1 MWAKRS
7 EMLAPLSD
15 LVGECGETKTT
26 KKNKVKKQ
34 PWHWNSI
41 HQIAF
46 DNVKTT
52 IAKEVVLAY
61 PDLTKPFDIYTD
73 ASTKQLGSVITQD
86 NRPIAFFSP
95 KLSGAQFKY
104 TVTKLELLAIVETP
118 KEFNGMLWGQ
128 RIIVYTDH
136 KNLTRDGL
144 GLASDRVARWR
155 ILLEEYAPKII
166 YIKGIHSTVP
176 DAIS

>member
-1 MWAKRS
+1 M
-7 EMLAPLSD
+7 
-15 LVGECGETKTT
+15 
-26 KKNKVKKQ
+26 KKQ

-61 PDLTKPFDIYTD
+61 W
-73 ASTKQLGSVITQD
+73 
-86 NRPIAFFSP
+86 IAE
-95 KLSGAQFKY
+95 
-104 TVTKLELLAIVETP
+104 LELLAIVETL

-144 GLASDRVARWR
+144 GLTSDRVARWR
-155 ILLEEYAPKII
+155 ILLEEYATEII
-166 YIKGIHSTVP
+166 YIKGKAEY
-176 DAIS
+176 D